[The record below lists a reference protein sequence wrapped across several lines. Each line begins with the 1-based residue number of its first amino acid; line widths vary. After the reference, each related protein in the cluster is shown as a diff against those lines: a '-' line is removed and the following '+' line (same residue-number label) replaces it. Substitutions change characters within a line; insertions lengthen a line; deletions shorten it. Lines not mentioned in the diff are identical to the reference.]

1 MACWVRRWSMTRSRP
16 TEPIPCLS
24 RRCLEW
30 QVVVGRHRRCWSV
43 SGFLAICGVPRA
55 EIAKWALKQADRQRL
70 TDLIRAARGLPAGE
84 RASGD
89 QNGP

>member
-1 MACWVRRWSMTRSRP
+1 MLILRADLSTAVVAFAVLGVYVLYLLGMA
-16 TEPIPCLS
+16 
-24 RRCLEW
+24 
-30 QVVVGRHRRCWSV
+30 
-43 SGFLAICGVPRA
+43 GFLAICGVPRA
-55 EIAKWALKQADRQRL
+55 EIAKWALKQAGRQRL

>member
-1 MACWVRRWSMTRSRP
+1 MLVWWADLSTAVVAFGVYVLYLLGMA
-16 TEPIPCLS
+16 
-24 RRCLEW
+24 
-30 QVVVGRHRRCWSV
+30 
-43 SGFLAICGVPRA
+43 GFLAICGVPRA